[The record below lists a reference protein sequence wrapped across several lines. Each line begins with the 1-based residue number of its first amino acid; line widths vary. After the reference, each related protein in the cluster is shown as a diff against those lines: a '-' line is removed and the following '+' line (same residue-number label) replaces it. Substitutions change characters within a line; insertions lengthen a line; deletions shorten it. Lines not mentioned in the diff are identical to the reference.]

1 MKNQLSLFISIL
13 LLLGQLQA
21 QAQTPNYVPTTGLVG
36 WWPFNGNLNDQ
47 SGNAYNGIL
56 TGGQYVV
63 NRNGTASSALQF
75 TSAATGYVDLNIGS
89 TLTGQF
95 SVMVWVRAD
104 RTSTF
109 VSESGACPS
118 TVSVPMANSNQNW
131 LIRPGNLGTNF
142 GVGISANQ
150 NGIMVGEHANNLLVS
165 RLSHSINSTA
175 FNQIVATYRSDSI
188 FLYVNGI
195 KVRSKVMH
203 CPSSTKNISSTVRFG
218 GSIYSPNFAGVIDD
232 IGIWSRA
239 LTQTEITGLYNAVE
253 PFNAVASNAVVCSG
267 QPVTLSINALAGS
280 ISGLTCASATN
291 NGTLT
296 AGTAA
301 SGVNSVVPYTG
312 GNGGMHNGQTVT
324 STGITGLTA
333 TLTAGTFASGSGSLT
348 YTITGTPS
356 GIGSASFALNI
367 GGKTCTLTR
376 TVVAGTIS
384 GLTCASAT
392 NNGTLTAG
400 VAASGVNSVVPY
412 TGGNGGMHN
421 GQTVTSTGIT
431 GLTATLTTGT
441 FASGAGNLTYTI
453 SGTPSGIGTASFTLN
468 IGGQT
473 CTLTRTVVA
482 GTITGLTCASA
493 TNNGTLTAGVV
504 ASGVNSVVPYTGGN
518 GGMHNGQTV
527 TSTGITGLTATLT
540 AGTFVSGAG
549 NLTYTINGT
558 PSGIGTASFT
568 LNIGGQTC
576 TLTRTVVAGTIT
588 GLTCA
593 SATNNG
599 TLTAGV
605 VASGVNSVVPYTGGN
620 GGMHNGQTV
629 ISTGITGL
637 TATLTAGTFASG
649 AGNLTYTITGTPA
662 SGGIASFAL
671 NIGGKT
677 CTLTRTVNL
686 PVGTIATLSCG
697 TATNAG
703 TLTAGTAASGVS
715 SSVPYTGGNGG
726 TNNGQTVTSTGV
738 TGLTATLT
746 AGTFASGA
754 GNLTYTI
761 TGTPS
766 ASGTASFA
774 LNIGGKTCTLTRT
787 VNYAYPTGTVHCAGS
802 PTVVV
807 EVTNP
812 TTGKIWMDRNL
823 GATQV
828 AISSTTAAA
837 YGDLYQWG
845 RRADGHQCRTSAITT
860 TLSSVDQP
868 AHGSFIKTINST
880 AASEYDWRVPQNSNL
895 WQGDNGINNPC
906 PLGFRLPTQTE
917 LNNERISWSTQN
929 LAGSFS
935 SPLKFTCAG
944 GRGGILADLTQVGV
958 EGYYW
963 ASTAG
968 TNTSFF
974 LLVRNVSPTMTA
986 VSRSRA
992 SSVRC
997 IKN

>member
-1 MKNQLSLFISIL
+1 MKNQLSLFVSIFI
-13 LLLGQLQA
+13 LLGQLQA
-21 QAQTPNYVPTTGLVG
+21 QAQTQIPNYVPTTGLVG

-47 SGNAYNGIL
+47 SGNANNGVL
-56 TGGQYVV
+56 TGGQYVA
-63 NRNGTASSALQF
+63 NRNGTANSALQF

-165 RLSHSINSTA
+165 RLSHSFSSTA
-175 FNQIVATYRSDSI
+175 FNQIVVVYRSDST
-188 FLYVNGI
+188 FLYVNGT

-203 CPSSTKNISSTVRFG
+203 CPTSTKNIGSAVRFG

-232 IGIWSRA
+232 IGIWNRA
-239 LTQTEITGLYNAVE
+239 LTQAEITGLYNAVE
-253 PFNAVASNAVVCSG
+253 PFNTVASNAVVCAG
-267 QPVTLSINALAGS
+267 QPVTLSVNALAGS
-280 ISGLTCASATN
+280 ITGLTCASATN
-291 NGTLT
+291 NGILT
-296 AGTAA
+296 AGVAA

-312 GNGGMHNGQTVT
+312 GNGGLHNGQTVT
-324 STGITGLTA
+324 STGVTGLTA
-333 TLTAGTFASGSGSLT
+333 TLTAGTFASGIGNLT
-348 YTITGTPS
+348 YTINGTPS
-356 GIGSASFALNI
+356 GIGTASFALNI
-367 GGKTCTLTR
+367 GGQTCILTR
-376 TVVAGTIS
+376 TVVAGTITA
-384 GLTCASAT
+384 LTCASAT

-431 GLTATLTTGT
+431 GLTATLT
-441 FASGAGNLTYTI
+441 
-453 SGTPSGIGTASFTLN
+453 
-468 IGGQT
+468 
-473 CTLTRTVVA
+473 
-482 GTITGLTCASA
+482 
-493 TNNGTLTAGVV
+493 
-504 ASGVNSVVPYTGGN
+504 
-518 GGMHNGQTV
+518 
-527 TSTGITGLTATLT
+527 
-540 AGTFVSGAG
+540 AGTFVS
-549 NLTYTINGT
+549 
-558 PSGIGTASFT
+558 S
-568 LNIGGQTC
+568 
-576 TLTRTVVAGTIT
+576 
-588 GLTCA
+588 
-593 SATNNG
+593 
-599 TLTAGV
+599 
-605 VASGVNSVVPYTGGN
+605 
-620 GGMHNGQTV
+620 
-629 ISTGITGL
+629 
-637 TATLTAGTFASG
+637 

-697 TATNAG
+697 TATNTG

-738 TGLTATLT
+738 TGLTASLT

-812 TTGKIWMDRNL
+812 ITGKIWMDRNL

-895 WQGDNGINNPC
+895 WQGVNGINNPC

-935 SPLKFTCAG
+935 SLLKFTCAG

>member
-1 MKNQLSLFISIL
+1 MKNKLSLFVSIFI
-13 LLLGQLQA
+13 LLGQLQA
-21 QAQTPNYVPTTGLVG
+21 QAQTQIPNYVPTTGLVG

-47 SGNAYNGIL
+47 SGNAYNGVL
-56 TGGQYVV
+56 TGGQYVA
-63 NRNGTASSALQF
+63 NRNGTANSALQF

-89 TLTGQF
+89 TLTDQF

-165 RLSHSINSTA
+165 RLSHSLSSTA
-175 FNQIVATYRSDSI
+175 FNQIVVVYRSDST
-188 FLYVNGI
+188 FLYVNGT

-203 CPSSTKNISSTVRFG
+203 CPSSTKNIGSAVRFG

-232 IGIWSRA
+232 IGIWNRA
-239 LTQTEITGLYNAVE
+239 LTQAEITGLYNAVE
-253 PFNAVASNAVVCSG
+253 PFNTVASNAVVCAG

-280 ISGLTCASATN
+280 I
-291 NGTLT
+291 T
-296 AGTAA
+296 A
-301 SGVNSVVPYTG
+301 
-312 GNGGMHNGQTVT
+312 
-324 STGITGLTA
+324 
-333 TLTAGTFASGSGSLT
+333 
-348 YTITGTPS
+348 
-356 GIGSASFALNI
+356 
-367 GGKTCTLTR
+367 
-376 TVVAGTIS
+376 
-384 GLTCASAT
+384 LTCASAT

-412 TGGNGGMHN
+412 TGGNGGLH
-421 GQTVTSTGIT
+421 
-431 GLTATLTTGT
+431 
-441 FASGAGNLTYTI
+441 
-453 SGTPSGIGTASFTLN
+453 
-468 IGGQT
+468 
-473 CTLTRTVVA
+473 
-482 GTITGLTCASA
+482 
-493 TNNGTLTAGVV
+493 
-504 ASGVNSVVPYTGGN
+504 
-518 GGMHNGQTV
+518 
-527 TSTGITGLTATLT
+527 
-540 AGTFVSGAG
+540 
-549 NLTYTINGT
+549 
-558 PSGIGTASFT
+558 
-568 LNIGGQTC
+568 
-576 TLTRTVVAGTIT
+576 
-588 GLTCA
+588 
-593 SATNNG
+593 
-599 TLTAGV
+599 
-605 VASGVNSVVPYTGGN
+605 
-620 GGMHNGQTV
+620 
-629 ISTGITGL
+629 
-637 TATLTAGTFASG
+637 
-649 AGNLTYTITGTPA
+649 
-662 SGGIASFAL
+662 
-671 NIGGKT
+671 
-677 CTLTRTVNL
+677 
-686 PVGTIATLSCG
+686 
-697 TATNAG
+697 
-703 TLTAGTAASGVS
+703 
-715 SSVPYTGGNGG
+715 
-726 TNNGQTVTSTGV
+726 NGQTVTSTGV
-738 TGLTATLT
+738 TGLTASLT

-895 WQGDNGINNPC
+895 WQGVNGINNPC

-963 ASTAG
+963 ASTVG